1 MRLDQIV
8 SRKFSLS
15 RRKSREYVESG
26 RVEIGGVVCV
36 EPGAAVAEDAD
47 VRLDVNRPAAHKV
60 RTRLTVFHEDDDL
73 LMVDKPAG
81 LLTLP
86 TEGAERDTLLSRVNS
101 YLQHRFKK
109 RPYAGVV
116 HRLDKDT
123 SGVLVFARNRETL
136 RGLQELF
143 KAHQIERV
151 YLALVEGE
159 VARQSGTAGFDL
171 VRDRGDRRRGVA
183 RRGEEG
189 VRAVTHFEVK
199 ERLAGATLLALKLET
214 GRTHQI
220 RVHMAALGHPVVGD
234 RVYRPRSARVPSI
247 AAGRQMLHASR
258 LALSHPKSGKW
269 IAAESPLP
277 DDFRQLLGRLQKRP
291 EPQKTLRRGRP

>member
-1 MRLDQIV
+1 VRLDQIV

-26 RVEIGGVVCV
+26 RVEIGGVVCM
-36 EPGAAVAEDAD
+36 EPGAAVEESSE
-47 VRLDVNRPAAHKV
+47 VRLDLNRPAAHKV

-73 LMVDKPAG
+73 LMVEKPAG

-86 TEGAERDTLLSRVNS
+86 TEGAEKDTLLSRVNS

-116 HRLDKDT
+116 HRLDKET

-151 YLALVEGE
+151 YLALVEGNVVRE
-159 VARQSGTAGFDL
+159 SGTAGFDL

-183 RRGEEG
+183 RRGESG
-189 VRAVTHFEVK
+189 LHAVTHFEVK
-199 ERLAGATLLALKLET
+199 ERLRGATLLALKLET

-234 RVYRPRSARVPSI
+234 RVYRPRTREAPSI
-247 AAGRQMLHASR
+247 AAPRQMLHAAR
-258 LALSHPKSGKW
+258 LALAHPGSGKW
-269 IAAESPLP
+269 LAAESPLP
-277 DDFRQLLGRLQKRP
+277 EDFRQVLERLRQRP
-291 EPQKTLRRGRP
+291 EVRKNFRGGRS